1 MQICLTN
8 RRLAVAQLRSVA
20 GKLHNSH
27 RNLLLLGAI
36 VMHNAIHTP
45 TWVAATAL
53 ALSLIIGGV
62 TGSVVQSSTEES
74 KFTVAPETRNGVV
87 FDRGF
92 SPVVRSAAPAVV
104 NISSSR
110 VVKTQGGEELNDP
123 FLRKFFG
130 EEFGR
135 QFRVPRERRE
145 HSLGSG
151 VIVKPMG
158 YILTNS
164 HVVDG
169 ATDIK
174 VALSDT
180 REFDGK
186 IVGIDPGTDIAVI
199 KIDTDHLSTLPFAD
213 SSKVEVGDLAL
224 AMGNP
229 FGVGRTVTM
238 GIVSAIQRGG
248 LGIEDYEDFIQTD
261 ASINPGNSGGALVN
275 VRGELIGI
283 NTAILSP
290 SGGNLGIGF
299 AVPSNM
305 ARNVMDQIIKTG
317 KVTRGFMGVSIQD
330 ITPDLAAA
338 MKLNVR
344 KGALVGGVEPNSPA
358 ARAGLQPGD
367 VIVELNGKPVTD
379 SRELRLSIS
388 SLAPGTQVSMRVLR
402 NAEAKNITMTLADV
416 PVKQTASNIREK
428 PGKPEDSEPKLG
440 LAVTELTPAIREQLE
455 LPADTK
461 GIVVADV
468 QEGSPAAEAGLQP
481 GDVIQEAN
489 RKPIQNYSDFRTQ
502 VMNRGDQPLL
512 LRVNREGH
520 SSFIAIPSR

>member
-1 MQICLTN
+1 
-8 RRLAVAQLRSVA
+8 
-20 GKLHNSH
+20 
-27 RNLLLLGAI
+27 
-36 VMHNAIHTP
+36 MHNTIHTP

-53 ALSLIIGGV
+53 AVTLIIGGV
-62 TGSVVQSSTEES
+62 TGTVVHSGTEQP
-74 KFTVAPETRNGVV
+74 KFTVAPETRNQVI
-87 FDRGF
+87 FDQGF

-110 VVKTQGGEELNDP
+110 VVKTPQAGEELNDP
-123 FLRKFFG
+123 ILRRFFG
-130 EEFGR
+130 QEFTR

-151 VIVKPMG
+151 VIVNSMG

-180 REFDGK
+180 REFNGK
-186 IVGIDPGTDIAVI
+186 IVGTDSGTDIAVI
-199 KIDTDHLSTLPFAD
+199 KIDADHLSTLPFAD
-213 SSKVEVGDLAL
+213 SSKVEVGDMAL

-305 ARNVMDQIIKTG
+305 ARTIMDQIIKTG

-330 ITPDLAAA
+330 ITPDIAAA
-338 MKLNVR
+338 MKLNTR
-344 KGALVGGVEPNSPA
+344 KGALVGGVEANSPA

-367 VIVELNGKPVTD
+367 VIAELNGKPVID
-379 SRELRLSIS
+379 SRELRLAIS
-388 SLAPGTQVSMRVLR
+388 SLAPGTQVTMRVLR
-402 NAEAKNITMTLADV
+402 NSETKTVAMTLGDM
-416 PVKQTASNIREK
+416 PTKQTASNTREK
-428 PGKPEDSEPKLG
+428 PSTPEDGEPKLG
-440 LAVTELTPAIREQLE
+440 IAVTELTPAIKEQLE
-455 LPADTK
+455 LHAETK

-468 QEGSPAAEAGLQP
+468 QEGSVAAEAGLQP
-481 GDVIQEAN
+481 GDVIQEVN
-489 RKPIQNYSDFRTQ
+489 RKPIQSYSDFQTQ
-502 VMNRGDQPLL
+502 VMNRGDKPLL
-512 LRVNREGH
+512 FRVNRDGH
-520 SSFIAIPSR
+520 SLFIAIPSH

>member
-1 MQICLTN
+1 
-8 RRLAVAQLRSVA
+8 
-20 GKLHNSH
+20 
-27 RNLLLLGAI
+27 
-36 VMHNAIHTP
+36 MHNTIHTP

-53 ALSLIIGGV
+53 VIALIIGGV
-62 TGSVVQSSTEES
+62 AGTVVQSSTEQA
-74 KFTVAPETRNGVV
+74 KFTVASDTRTQVV
-87 FDRGF
+87 FDQGF
-92 SPVVRSAAPAVV
+92 SPVVRKAAPAVV
-104 NISSSR
+104 NISSSK
-110 VVKTQGGEELNDP
+110 VVKAPQGGPDPNDP

-130 EEFGR
+130 EDFMR
-135 QFRVPRERRE
+135 QFRVPRDRRE

-151 VIVKPMG
+151 VIVNSTG
-158 YILTNS
+158 YVLTNY
-164 HVVDG
+164 HVVEGATG

-174 VALSDT
+174 VALSDS
-180 REFDGK
+180 REFDGA
-186 IVGIDPGTDIAVI
+186 IVGTDPGTDIAVV
-199 KIDTDHLSTLPFAD
+199 KINADHLSTLPFAD
-213 SSKVEVGDLAL
+213 SAKVEVGDLAL

-238 GIVSAIQRGG
+238 GIVSAIGRGG

-275 VRGELIGI
+275 VGGELIGI

-305 ARNVMDQIIKTG
+305 ARNVMDQIIRTG

-330 ITPDLAAA
+330 ITPQLATA
-338 MKLNVR
+338 MKLSDR
-344 KGALVGGVEPNSPA
+344 KGALVGDVEPNSPA

-367 VIVELNGKPVTD
+367 VIVEVNGKPVTD
-379 SRELRLSIS
+379 SRELRLSVS
-388 SLAPGTQVSMRVLR
+388 AMAPGTPINMRVSR
-402 NAEAKNITMTLADV
+402 NGQPRNVMLTLGDV
-416 PVKQTASNIREK
+416 PAKQTAAATREK
-428 PGKPEDSEPKLG
+428 PGIPESGEPKIG
-440 LAVTELTPAIREQLE
+440 IAVTELTPEIRQQLE

-461 GIVVADV
+461 GIVITDV

-489 RKPIQNYSDFRTQ
+489 RKPVQNYSDFQ
-502 VMNRGDQPLL
+502 AQMMNRSKEGLL

-520 SSFIAIPSR
+520 TRFVVIPTR

>member
-1 MQICLTN
+1 
-8 RRLAVAQLRSVA
+8 
-20 GKLHNSH
+20 
-27 RNLLLLGAI
+27 
-36 VMHNAIHTP
+36 MHNTIHTP

-53 ALSLIIGGV
+53 ATTLIIGGV
-62 TGSVVQSSTEES
+62 TGSVVQSSTEQS
-74 KFTVAPETRNGVV
+74 KFTVTPETRNQVI
-87 FDRGF
+87 FERGF

-110 VVKTQGGEELNDP
+110 VVKTPQGAEELNDP
-123 FLRKFFG
+123 ILRRFFG
-130 EEFGR
+130 KDFDG
-135 QFRVPRERRE
+135 QFHVPRERRE

-151 VIVKPMG
+151 VIVNSTG

-186 IVGIDPGTDIAVI
+186 LVGMDPGTDIAVI
-199 KIDTDHLSTLPFAD
+199 KINADHLSTLPFAD

-305 ARNVMDQIIKTG
+305 AQNIMEQIIKTG

-330 ITPDLAAA
+330 ISPDLATA
-338 MKLNVR
+338 MKLNAR
-344 KGALVGGVEPNSPA
+344 KGALVGDVEPNSPA
-358 ARAGLQPGD
+358 ARTGLQPGD
-367 VIVELNGKPVTD
+367 VIVELNGNPVTD
-379 SRELRLSIS
+379 SRELRLAIS
-388 SLAPGTQVSMRVLR
+388 SLAPGTQVNMRVMR
-402 NAEAKNITMTLADV
+402 NAETKAVTMTLADV
-416 PVKQTASNIREK
+416 PTKQTASNTREK
-428 PGKPEDSEPKLG
+428 PSTSEDDEPKLG
-440 LAVTELTPAIREQLE
+440 IAVTELTPAIRQQLE
-455 LPADTK
+455 LPTDTK

-468 QEGSPAAEAGLQP
+468 QEGSAAAEAGLQP
-481 GDVIQEAN
+481 GDVIQEVN

-502 VMNRGDQPLL
+502 VMNRGNEPLL
-512 LRVNREGH
+512 LRVSRNGH
-520 SSFIAIPSR
+520 SSFIAISSR

>member
-1 MQICLTN
+1 
-8 RRLAVAQLRSVA
+8 
-20 GKLHNSH
+20 
-27 RNLLLLGAI
+27 
-36 VMHNAIHTP
+36 MHNTIHTP

-53 ALSLIIGGV
+53 SISLIIGGL
-62 TGSVVQSSTEES
+62 TGSAVQSSTEQA
-74 KFTVAPETRNGVV
+74 KYTVVPEARNQVV
-87 FDRGF
+87 FERGF

-110 VVKTQGGEELNDP
+110 VVKTSQSDEELDNP
-123 FLRKFFG
+123 FLKKFLG
-130 EEFGR
+130 EEFDR
-135 QFRVPRERRE
+135 QFRIPRERRE

-151 VIVKPMG
+151 VIVNPTG

-169 ATDIK
+169 STNIK
-174 VALSDT
+174 VALSDS

-186 IVGIDPGTDIAVI
+186 VVGTDPGTDIAVV
-199 KIDTDHLSTLPFAD
+199 KIDADHLATLPFAD
-213 SSKVEVGDLAL
+213 SSKVEVGDIAL

-238 GIVSAIQRGG
+238 GIVSAIERGG

-305 ARNVMDQIIKTG
+305 ARTVMDQIIKTG

-330 ITPDLAAA
+330 ITPDIAAA
-338 MKLNVR
+338 MKLSAR

-358 ARAGLQPGD
+358 ARAGLQPAD

-379 SRELRLSIS
+379 SRELRLTIS
-388 SLAPGTQVSMRVLR
+388 ALAPGTPVNMRVLR
-402 NAEAKNITMTLADV
+402 NTDAKNVTMTLGDM
-416 PVKQTASNIREK
+416 PVKQTASSNRREK
-428 PGKPEDSEPKLG
+428 PSSSESDEPKLG
-440 LAVTELTPAIREQLE
+440 IAVTELTPEIRQQLE
-455 LPADTK
+455 LSPDTK

-468 QEGSPAAEAGLQP
+468 QEGGSAAEAGLQP
-481 GDVIQEAN
+481 GDVILEVN

-502 VMNRGDQPLL
+502 ILNRGKQPLL
-512 LRVNREGH
+512 LRVNRKGH
-520 SSFIAIPSR
+520 SSYIAIPN